1 MKGKSSSFW
10 KAKRI
15 VEEKAFPNKKEI
27 KLSCGAFVIDKE
39 RMIRV

>member
-1 MKGKSSSFW
+1 MKGKSPSFW
-10 KAKRI
+10 RNKKV